1 VPVVTIALTV
11 AGTVDEF
18 DEDGFKTGLA
28 SELGVAPEVIS
39 LTVTAASVNVVAT
52 IAATE
57 GENGN
62 VLTNLQMLA
71 SSADVQASLGAVLG
85 VTLES
90 VAAPEVET
98 VTVLAPSPPP
108 PAVPSP
114 SPPPPENLDDE
125 EGGAALT
132 SSEEDGGMI
141 AGVVVAVVLVVLLA
155 GGGAFYFLVLK
166 KKKPATEA
174 PKPIEVKVD
183 DKEDKEAVSA
193 TDHNETL

>member
-114 SPPPPENLDDE
+114 SPPESLDDE